1 MLIEAN
7 LEFIIIHDHV
17 KINVK
22 FEIWLYYVI
31 HLFAFTCS
39 WNDLIL
45 NLRGLSLVCCQFL
58 FCFIHLHWF
67 CFNTDRGRDT
77 YFNSAKL
84 SFMSVI
90 FDEDVL
96 LVKDPLR
103 EYPSTAAL
111 QT

>member
-1 MLIEAN
+1 MG
-7 LEFIIIHDHV
+7 FR
-17 KINVK
+17 
-22 FEIWLYYVI
+22 
-31 HLFAFTCS
+31 
-39 WNDLIL
+39 L
-45 NLRGLSLVCCQFL
+45 NLKGVSVSLVPSHFL
-58 FCFIHLHWF
+58 ANSPSSSNLPSL
-67 CFNTDRGRDT
+67 DRGRDT